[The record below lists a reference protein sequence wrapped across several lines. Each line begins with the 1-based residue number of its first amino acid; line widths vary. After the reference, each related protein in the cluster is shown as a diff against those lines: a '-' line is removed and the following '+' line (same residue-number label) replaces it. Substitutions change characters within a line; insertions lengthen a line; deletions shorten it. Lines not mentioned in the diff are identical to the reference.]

1 MTYQDFLNEIAE
13 NDKKI
18 AAEHFTEE
26 QEEAAYA
33 DFIIKNKLLCL
44 LSTYFDMTK
53 TVIFKALNNTTH

>member
-13 NDKKI
+13 NDRKI

-33 DFIIKNKLLCL
+33 DFIIKNKC
-44 LSTYFDMTK
+44 K
-53 TVIFKALNNTTH
+53 IKKANNDK